1 MIKQIQLRGISR
13 SPSDRMTSDG
23 GCSESMNVITD
34 SSELAPMPAPEDIS
48 EDMALYG
55 VAGEILYIHRSG
67 EMYRNVIVRD
77 GSRVVAYSKDGVAQE
92 LYSGADDVRI
102 NDVKSLGNI
111 LLVII
116 NGQMNYFLYIGGKYE
131 ETSGWDK
138 LPEIS
143 FESIPIRSGHVP
155 ETLTTGTLPVDSYT
169 EVEAIKRHNGNIE
182 QKYVSIYNENCHPR
196 RYRIFRYS
204 ILLYDGKEILSG
216 PVVFCTRDE
225 YIQEFI
231 VDMEGASCR
240 KDNGVWV
247 ITQDYSYRLALF
259 EQNKIKVHAD
269 FPYEKSINR
278 DLVRGIRIYCSIEF
292 GETVAS
298 AERDSARTIECGIK
312 GKYVSSFEAI
322 KPFTCKKPFSEDV
335 SKVDVRLIK
344 TYLFDAIENKDNT
357 PSRTDPV
364 MSEVSPISK
373 LFEGDVITFPDNDTL
388 ETQPEINFDLEY
400 VPGIGSFSRM
410 IVYNQKL
417 IGVGNSSVPNVS
429 TCPLSVIET
438 DETSSTKRYYMFT
451 FEMVE
456 PITGKTDIVKARDT
470 SGNTVFSPDSGK
482 MPLGIVY
489 FPSAKCRTVYITAHN
504 GEPAAARK
512 RKYTMVEHP
521 TMTGYSYAL
530 LDNTLS
536 KDLWDILGDTS
547 TGTAF
552 TTAPEETQTEN
563 GSQKLFVSELG
574 NPFVFSAAGVFSFD
588 DEILGVAT
596 TTKALSSGQFGQFPL
611 YVFTKGGIWSME
623 TASDGS
629 FTTKKPLSRDVALS
643 SECITPIDQS
653 VVFTTDKGVML
664 LSGSEVTNLSPFMT
678 GKHYT
683 ADSEITSIAK
693 KIEGFDGLVPS
704 ISDKTSFMDFMREAR
719 CAYDYSGSR
728 LIFFNGKLSY
738 QYVYKIDTQT
748 WHKMDMGDAGN
759 TLDRGKDYFFITL
772 TTQGEKPSNTSV
784 IFQYCWDA
792 RMNFL
797 LPLKEWDTAGRFG
810 DGIDV
815 PIGYVNTLD
824 DAEYIVRGLNG
835 ISGRNFFAKYHTFD
849 DNGEGY
855 STQYSILN
863 SYPDCR
869 VGISVRYLE
878 DGAEGAYFPMSRILN
893 LSTTFDADK
902 VTPLK
907 GIIITRPFDLD
918 EADVRK
924 VLKSVRIRGN
934 HTRGKVVYV
943 LEASMDGIHWGRIP
957 SLRSG
962 SFKLFRIVIFAN
974 LDAYERISYIET
986 DYDTVFTDRLR

>member
-23 GCSESMNVITD
+23 GCSESLNVITD

-55 VAGEILYIHRSG
+55 VAGEILYIHKSG
-67 EMYRNVIVRD
+67 EMYRNVIVCD

-92 LYSGADDVRI
+92 LYSGTDDVRI
-102 NDVKSLGNI
+102 NDIKSLGNI

-116 NGQMNYFLYIGGKYE
+116 DGQMNYFLYVGGKYE
-131 ETSGWDK
+131 KTSGWDE
-138 LPEIS
+138 LPKIS
-143 FESIPIRSGHVP
+143 FESIPVRSGHVT
-155 ETLTTGTLPVDSYT
+155 ETLTSGTIPDTYT
-169 EVEAIKRHNGNIE
+169 EVEAIKRHNGHIE
-182 QKYVSIYNENCHPR
+182 NKYVSIYNEKCHPGG
-196 RYRIFRYS
+196 YRVFRYS
-204 ILLYDGKEILSG
+204 LLLYDGREILSG
-216 PVVFCTRDE
+216 PIVFRTRDE
-225 YIQEFI
+225 
-231 VDMEGASCR
+231 DMPDFVIDTVGASCI
-240 KDNGVWV
+240 KGKGVWT
-247 ITQDYSYRLALF
+247 ITQDYSYSLTLF
-259 EQNKIKVHAD
+259 EQNKILVRAD
-269 FPYEKSINR
+269 SSYEELINQN
-278 DLVRGIRIYCSIEF
+278 LIRGIRIYCSVEF
-292 GETVAS
+292 GKTGKPA
-298 AERDSARTIECGIK
+298 RDSARVIECGIK
-312 GKYVSSFEAI
+312 GKYLSSFEGFKA
-322 KPFTCKKPFSEDV
+322 FTHKDSLSKDV

-344 TYLFDAIENKDNT
+344 TYLFNTVEDKDNT
-357 PSRTDPV
+357 PSRNDPV
-364 MSEVSPISK
+364 MSEVLPISK
-373 LFEGDVITFPDNDTL
+373 LFEGDKITFLDNEKL

-400 VPGIGSFSRM
+400 VPSIGNFSRM

-417 IGVGNSSVPNVS
+417 IGVGNSSVPNIN
-429 TCPLSVIET
+429 TFPLSVIET
-438 DETSSTKRYYMFT
+438 DETTPRGRYYMFT

-456 PITGKTDIVKARDT
+456 PTTGKTDVIKARDM
-470 SGNTVFSPDSGK
+470 SGNTIFSPDSGK
-482 MPLGIVY
+482 TPLGIIY
-489 FPSAKCRTVYITAHN
+489 FPSAKCRAVYIT
-504 GEPAAARK
+504 GKDEVLSPRM
-512 RKYTMVEHP
+512 RKYTMAEHP
-521 TMTGYSYAL
+521 SMTGYSYAL

-547 TGTAF
+547 SGTVF
-552 TTAPEETQTEN
+552 TTAPEETQTEK
-563 GSQKLFVSELG
+563 GSQKLFISELG
-574 NPFVFSAAGVFSFD
+574 NPFVFSASGVFSFD

-683 ADSEITSIAK
+683 ADSEITAIAK

-704 ISDKTSFMDFMREAR
+704 ISDKTSFMEFMREAR
-719 CAYDYSGSR
+719 CAYDYSGNR
-728 LIFFNGKLSY
+728 LVFFNGKLSY

-759 TLDRGKDYFFITL
+759 TPDSGEDYFFITL
-772 TTQGEKPSNTSV
+772 STSEEAPSDISE
-784 IFQYCWDA
+784 IARYCYEG
-792 RMNFL
+792 RMSFL
-797 LPLKEWDTAGRFG
+797 LPVKEWDDNRRWGYWT
-810 DGIDV
+810 DTV
-815 PIGYVNTLD
+815 IGYVDNEG
-824 DAEYIVRGLNG
+824 DARWIVGGING
-835 ISGRNFFAKYHTFD
+835 ISNRNFFAEYHAFWD
-849 DNGEGY
+849 EANGY
-855 STQYSILN
+855 STRYSILN
-863 SYPDCR
+863 SYPDCW
-869 VGISVRYLE
+869 VGISFRYL
-878 DGAEGAYFPMSRILN
+878 DQDVAEGAYFPMSRIMN

-934 HTRGKVVYV
+934 HTRGKVVYM

-986 DYDTVFTDRLR
+986 DYDTVFTNRLR

>member
-23 GCSESMNVITD
+23 GCSESLNVITD

-55 VAGEILYIHRSG
+55 VAGEILYIHKSG

-102 NDVKSLGNI
+102 NDVKPLRNI

-116 NGQMNYFLYIGGKYE
+116 NGQMNYFLYVGGKYE
-131 ETSGWDK
+131 EASGWNIIPKLELYSNQKTYRSSNTVSASKGIMGTDGEYLGWDTAKEDAISMVKSKLGDAITSSAKSSAGNDKGGYFRVLRYALLLFDGQEVISDPLVWREDDSTFTLLSISNGSLQKNEADGNEGYTANQSYTYEFKRTSGQIK
-138 LPEIS
+138 LKLSKEQYS
-143 FESIPIRSGHVP
+143 KIR
-155 ETLTTGTLPVDSYT
+155 
-169 EVEAIKRHNGNIE
+169 GNI
-182 QKYVSIYNENCHPR
+182 
-196 RYRIFRYS
+196 
-204 ILLYDGKEILSG
+204 
-216 PVVFCTRDE
+216 
-225 YIQEFI
+225 IQ
-231 VDMEGASCR
+231 
-240 KDNGVWV
+240 GV
-247 ITQDYSYRLALF
+247 
-259 EQNKIKVHAD
+259 
-269 FPYEKSINR
+269 
-278 DLVRGIRIYCSIEF
+278 RIYASQSF
-292 GETVAS
+292 GS
-298 AERDSARTIECGIK
+298 YSQRTE
-312 GKYVSSFEAI
+312 
-322 KPFTCKKPFSEDV
+322 KKTIPYKFDDEHSGTITHYDINILRNSDLSEDIA
-335 SKVDVRLIK
+335 KKDVRLVK
-344 TYLFDAIENKDNT
+344 TYLFNATEK
-357 PSRTDPV
+357 TDDTAP
-364 MSEVSPISK
+364 MSA
-373 LFEGDVITFPDNDTL
+373 LLEGDEITFPDNDTL

-400 VPGIGSFSRM
+400 VPSIGSFSRM

-417 IGVGNSSVPNVS
+417 IGVGNSSVPNVRNLPHS
-429 TCPLSVIET
+429 IVENAGTA
-438 DETSSTKRYYMFT
+438 TKKYYSFT
-451 FEMVE
+451 FELVE
-456 PITGKTDIVKARDT
+456 PTTGKTDIVKARDA
-470 SGNTVFSPDSGK
+470 SGNTTFSPDSSK
-482 MPLGIVY
+482 MFLGIIY
-489 FPSAKCRTVYITAHN
+489 FPSAKCRAVYITGKDEEALS
-504 GEPAAARK
+504 PRM

-521 TMTGYSYAL
+521 SMTGYSYAL

-547 TGTAF
+547 SGTAF
-552 TTAPEETQTEN
+552 TTAPEETQTEK

-574 NPFVFSAAGVFSFD
+574 NPFIFSAAGVFSFD

-683 ADSEITSIAK
+683 ADSEITAIAE
-693 KIEGFDGLVPS
+693 KIESFDGLVSS

-728 LIFFNGKLSY
+728 LIFFNGNCPY

-759 TLDRGKDYFFITL
+759 APDSGEDYFFITL
-772 TTQGEKPSNTSV
+772 STSEEAPNNISMIV
-784 IFQYCWDA
+784 QYCWETQ
-792 RMNFL
+792 MNFL
-797 LPLKEWDTAGRFG
+797 LPMKEWEDDRRWGYWTDT
-810 DGIDV
+810 V
-815 PIGYVNTLD
+815 IGYVNNED
-824 DAEYIVRGLNG
+824 DARWVVDGING
-835 ISGRNFFAKYHTFD
+835 ISNKNFFAKYHAFWD
-849 DNGEGY
+849 EGGGY
-855 STQYSILN
+855 STRYSILN
-863 SYPDCR
+863 SYPDCW
-869 VGISVRYLE
+869 VGISFRHLDQ

-962 SFKLFRIVIFAN
+962 SFKLFRIVIFAD

-986 DYDTVFTDRLR
+986 DYDTAFTNRLR